1 MKIIA
6 LTPQPNVFITVPIE
20 TLVEAGIG
28 PNDVIEIYAEDDK
41 VIIQKVELEDVES
54 FVCDEDC
61 VNCPFQI
68 VDCAHEKAA

>member
-1 MKIIA
+1 MKVIA
-6 LTPQPNVFITVPIE
+6 LTAQPNVFITVPIE
-20 TLVEAGIG
+20 TLVEASIG
-28 PNDVIEIYAEDDK
+28 PTDVIEIYAEDDK
-41 VIIQKVELEDVES
+41 VIIQKVEPEDVES

>member
-1 MKIIA
+1 MKVIA
-6 LTPQPNVFITVPIE
+6 LTAQPNVFITVPIE
-20 TLVEAGIG
+20 ALVEAGIG

-41 VIIQKVELEDVES
+41 VIIQKVEPEDAES

-61 VNCPFQI
+61 VNWPFQI

>member
-28 PNDVIEIYAEDDK
+28 PTDVIEIYAEDDK

-68 VDCAHEKAA
+68 VYCAHEKAA

>member
-1 MKIIA
+1 MKVIA

-20 TLVEAGIG
+20 TLVEAGID
-28 PNDVIEIYAEDDK
+28 PTDVIEIYAEDDK
-41 VIIQKVELEDVES
+41 VIIQKVKPEVTEN
-54 FVCDEDC
+54 FVCDTDC

>member
-1 MKIIA
+1 MKVIA

-20 TLVEAGIG
+20 ALVEAGIG
-28 PNDVIEIYAEDDK
+28 PTDVIEIYAEDDK
-41 VIIQKVELEDVES
+41 VIIQKVEPEAAES
-54 FVCDEDC
+54 FVCDEDY

>member
-28 PNDVIEIYAEDDK
+28 PTDVIEIYAEDDK
-41 VIIQKVELEDVES
+41 VIIQKVEPEVAES

-61 VNCPFQI
+61 GNCPFQI